1 MNLRE
6 VSMNARRWIVRSVF
20 VPLAVAANMA
30 LATAT
35 VGLLSGVV
43 AL

>member
-1 MNLRE
+1 MNT
-6 VSMNARRWIVRSVF
+6 RRWIVRSVF
-20 VPLAVAANMA
+20 LPLAVAANVA

>member
-1 MNLRE
+1 
-6 VSMNARRWIVRSVF
+6 MNARRWIVRSVF
-20 VPLAVAANMA
+20 VPLAVATNMA

-35 VGLLSGVV
+35 VGLLSGLV